1 MNSTRRVAA
10 VAVDLDG
17 TIAHFHGPRRDRG
30 FFRIFTNRGISE
42 TTVEK
47 VYQET
52 MATIGFSIPNF
63 LSVLSK
69 YIEVLLSIEDALK
82 EFDAWVETEFGTFP
96 DSRSALERWKSKCT
110 PIIVLTAG
118 EAEYQKKK
126 VHLAD
131 IYYNRLIIVTTSI
144 EKVQELR
151 AISEEYGHPVVFYDD
166 NPRTLDT
173 VKESGLDV
181 ETVWVKRANDTDEAK
196 PKLRHR
202 KIATLD
208 KE

>member
-1 MNSTRRVAA
+1 MNSKRRVAA

-17 TIAHFHGPRRDRG
+17 TIAHFHGPSRDRG
-30 FFRIFTNRGISE
+30 FFRIFTSRGIPD

-69 YIEVLLSIEDALK
+69 YTEVLTSSEEILV
-82 EFDAWVETEFGTFP
+82 EFDAWAETEFGTFP
-96 DSRSALERWKSKCT
+96 DSRSALERWKHKGT

-126 VHLAD
+126 VHLAN
-131 IYYNRLIIVTTSI
+131 IYYDRLIIVTTSI
-144 EKVQELR
+144 EKVEELR
-151 AISEEYGHPVVFYDD
+151 AIREEHGHPIVFYDD
-166 NPRTLDT
+166 NPRTLDA
-173 VKESGLDV
+173 VKEAGLDV
-181 ETVWVKRANDTDEAK
+181 ETVWVKRANDTDEAE

-208 KE
+208 RE